1 MMRFKALQVKKE
13 PVIRSKLPNL
23 LVLLMPLF
31 GIVNYL
37 TAQSLTLE
45 YKEIDASG
53 FSQIVS
59 FVSVHDNSGAPV
71 AGLTEDNFTLW
82 EDGRLESPIEVLEIS
97 EGGAGVTA
105 ALVLD
110 RSSSMRGQPIED
122 ARSAASNFVRLL
134 QPTG

>member
-1 MMRFKALQVKKE
+1 MRFKALQVMKE
-13 PVIRSKLPNL
+13 PAISRSKLPNL
-23 LVLLMPLF
+23 LALLILLF

-71 AGLTEDNFTLW
+71 AGLTEETQFQ
-82 EDGRLESPIEVLEIS
+82 V
-97 EGGAGVTA
+97 
-105 ALVLD
+105 
-110 RSSSMRGQPIED
+110 SS
-122 ARSAASNFVRLL
+122 V
-134 QPTG
+134 